1 MHKVGAG
8 SMVWWSNAGTS
19 SESSTAPAADTLD
32 EPAMVF
38 PAVPIRDEIWPLNNE
53 FVNEW
58 PQKLSRERERVY
70 SGEGFDIY

>member
-8 SMVWWSNAGTS
+8 SMVRWSNAGTS

-53 FVNEW
+53 SEA
-58 PQKLSRERERVY
+58 QTRQERRTMKYVRR
-70 SGEGFDIY
+70 DCD